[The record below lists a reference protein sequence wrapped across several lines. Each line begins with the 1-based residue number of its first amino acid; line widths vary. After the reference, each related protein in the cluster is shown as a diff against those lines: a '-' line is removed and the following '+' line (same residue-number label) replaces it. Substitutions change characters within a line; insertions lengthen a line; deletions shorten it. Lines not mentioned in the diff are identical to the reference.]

1 MKKKLEKNRY
11 SVSKILREKN
21 RSNDFFEIMLGNLTL
36 EEIISLKLEIAFRSG
51 GVPIY
56 GLPIWKNTPKIAREA
71 VLRYALLAG
80 GSKKN
85 AALLLGMNDR
95 QLSNYLSK
103 YDILTY
109 YKEKGDG
116 IN

>member
-1 MKKKLEKNRY
+1 
-11 SVSKILREKN
+11 
-21 RSNDFFEIMLGNLTL
+21 MLGSLTL
-36 EEIISLKLEIAFRSG
+36 EELIALKLEVSFQSG
-51 GVPIY
+51 GAPVY
-56 GLPIWKNTPKIAREA
+56 NLPIWNNTPRIAREA

-85 AALLLGMNDR
+85 AALLLGMNNR